1 MVVWYSFS
9 TEGFLVAGVVFL
21 VLYLVDT
28 VPLFDLRTEGA
39 LETEKS
45 PVPVREKFEELLNP
59 IAAFPVAW
67 ADEIH
72 EESTDGGGATAVLK
86 GTLLKLFRREYSLH
100 VTRTN
105 DDSVQIQFG
114 EDEAAVKLSIAPSD
128 DGTRVTVT
136 SSHER
141 ERLLGLLYLVL
152 QSPFE
157 QRVLK
162 HFGSQSVENSTKI
175 DFRFG

>member
-1 MVVWYSFS
+1 MNGVSGRLDRDVKTVVTRYYQLTGGVRLAFLSLWGVVVWCSFS
-9 TEGFLVAGVVFL
+9 TEGFLVAGDVFL

-45 PVPVREKFEELLNP
+45 SVPVREEFEELLNP

-67 ADEIH
+67 VDEIH

-105 DDSVQIQFG
+105 DDSVQIQCG
-114 EDEAAVKLSIAPSD
+114 EDEAAVKLSIASMMM
-128 DGTRVTVT
+128 V
-136 SSHER
+136 R
-141 ERLLGLLYLVL
+141 ELR
-152 QSPFE
+152 
-157 QRVLK
+157 
-162 HFGSQSVENSTKI
+162 
-175 DFRFG
+175 